1 MTNSTSQRRGPGR
14 PRDAE
19 LLERRRR
26 EILETATR
34 QFALHGYAD
43 TDVQWVADELNV
55 GKGTIYRYFP
65 SKEELFLAAV
75 DQGMFRLKAAIDLA
89 TEPATSAI
97 ERVELGV
104 RAYLGYFDQHPE
116 VIELVIQER
125 SNFRDRA
132 RPTYFVYR
140 DANIGPWMELFA
152 SMMDEGLIRKVP
164 VERVTE
170 VISDLLYGTI
180 FTNHFAGRKKSLA
193 SQCEDVLDI
202 LFHGLL
208 VDRKRGADV

>member
-1 MTNSTSQRRGPGR
+1 MSQSVSRRGPGR
-14 PRDAE
+14 PRNAE
-19 LLERRRR
+19 LQERRQGQ
-26 EILETATR
+26 ILEIAMR
-34 QFALHGYAD
+34 QFAQHGYTA
-43 TDVQWVADELNV
+43 TDIQWIADEIKI

-75 DQGMFRLKAAIDLA
+75 DQGMLQLKAAVDQA
-89 TEPATSAI
+89 AEAAQSAI
-97 ERVELGV
+97 ERVELGI

-125 SNFRDRA
+125 SNFRDRV

-140 DANIGPWMELFA
+140 DANIGPWVDLFGA
-152 SMMDEGLIRKVP
+152 MMDQGVIRKMP

-208 VDRKRGADV
+208 AQETEKVHD